1 MYFTTPEWWEDARQ
15 LAEIQRDVT
24 GKIVESSVAAGMNDL
39 EARRKAHGMFL
50 DLATAEMNSTREL
63 VRATVRIYE
72 RFGQS
77 ELSPELA
84 RLFGLTDI
92 DALTAKSDEKVQLA
106 LTLKGADPQMTRHE
120 LMSRLAT
127 H

>member
-15 LAEIQRDVT
+15 LAEIQRNVT
-24 GKIVESSVAAGMNDL
+24 AKIVESSVAAGMTDL
-39 EARRKAHGMFL
+39 EARRKAYGMFL
-50 DLATAEMNSTREL
+50 DLAKAEMNLSSVLLRQ
-63 VRATVRIYE
+63 TVGIYE

-77 ELSPELA
+77 EMRPELT

-92 DALTAKSDEKVQLA
+92 SALTSESDEKVQLA

>member
-15 LAEIQRDVT
+15 LAEIQRNVT
-24 GKIVESSVAAGMNDL
+24 GKIVESSVAAGMTDL
-39 EARRKAHGMFL
+39 EARRKAYGMFL
-50 DLATAEMNSTREL
+50 DLAKAKMNSSREL

-77 ELSPELA
+77 EMRPELT

-92 DALTAKSDEKVQLA
+92 SALTSKSDEKVKLA
-106 LTLKGADPQMTRHE
+106 LTLKGADPHMTRHE
-120 LMSRLAT
+120 LMSRLAM

>member
-39 EARRKAHGMFL
+39 QARRKAYGMFL
-50 DLATAEMNSTREL
+50 DLAKAEMNLSSVVLRQ
-63 VRATVRIYE
+63 TVGIYE

-77 ELSPELA
+77 EMRPELT

-92 DALTAKSDEKVQLA
+92 SALTSKSDEEVKLA
-106 LTLKGADPQMTRHE
+106 LTLKKADPQITRHE
-120 LMSRLAT
+120 LMSRLSM

>member
-1 MYFTTPEWWEDARQ
+1 MYFTTPEGWEDARQ
-15 LAEIQRDVT
+15 LAEIQRNVT
-24 GKIVESSVAAGMNDL
+24 AKIVESSVAAGMTDL
-39 EARRKAHGMFL
+39 EAMRKAYAKFL
-50 DLATAEMNSTREL
+50 DLAKAEMNLSSVLLRQ
-63 VRATVRIYE
+63 TVGIYE

-77 ELSPELA
+77 EMRPELT

-92 DALTAKSDEKVQLA
+92 SALTSKSDEKVQLA